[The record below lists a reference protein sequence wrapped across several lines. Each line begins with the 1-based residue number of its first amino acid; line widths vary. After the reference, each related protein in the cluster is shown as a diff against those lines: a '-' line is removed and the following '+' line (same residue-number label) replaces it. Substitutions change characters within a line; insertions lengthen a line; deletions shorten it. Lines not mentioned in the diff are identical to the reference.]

1 VAFGLTVGS
10 GSGEFTPQVRWD
22 ARAGRIHVVERVQGM
37 AGWETQLND
46 VTASQPVFMIDF
58 GTIQVGWLTFA
69 PRPDFVTVPLGSPL
83 PPRPS
88 GDYKQGVVVQ
98 LFSPKNF
105 GGKREL
111 AVTSKAV
118 LGPLDALHTA
128 YLAAPESQRGMM
140 PVVQLTGT
148 LPVSTRGPQGNIT
161 NYSPQLVIV
170 AWAPRPDDLGPVTVG
185 AIQPPAAAKP
195 MAAPPTP
202 PPAPPQAAPQAA
214 PGNGA
219 AMPWDVA
226 PAPVAAS
233 QPAVAQPL
241 APTPPALALE
251 EALVTEPIRP

>member
-22 ARAGRIHVVERVQGM
+22 ARAGRMHVVERVQGM

-148 LPVSTRGPQGNIT
+148 LPVSTRGPQGNVT

-170 AWAPRPDDLGPVTVG
+170 AWAPRPDELGPVTAGSV
-185 AIQPPAAAKP
+185 QPPAAAVRP
-195 MAAPPTP
+195 AMVSPAAALQTP
-202 PPAPPQAAPQAA
+202 PPAPPQAALQAA

-226 PAPVAAS
+226 PTPAA
-233 QPAVAQPL
+233 AVAQP
-241 APTPPALALE
+241 AATPAAGGMP
-251 EALVTEPIRP
+251 VSW

>member
-1 VAFGLTVGS
+1 MAFGLTVGS

-22 ARAGRIHVVERVQGM
+22 ARAGRMHVVERVQGM

-148 LPVSTRGPQGNIT
+148 LPVTTRGPQGNIT

-170 AWAPRPDDLGPVTVG
+170 AWAPRPDDLGPVTAGSVQSP
-185 AIQPPAAAKP
+185 APPPAPRPAASAP
-195 MAAPPTP
+195 VAAPPTP
-202 PPAPPQAAPQAA
+202 PPAPPQAALQAA

-226 PAPVAAS
+226 PTPAA
-233 QPAVAQPL
+233 AVAQP
-241 APTPPALALE
+241 AAPPAGGMP
-251 EALVTEPIRP
+251 VSW